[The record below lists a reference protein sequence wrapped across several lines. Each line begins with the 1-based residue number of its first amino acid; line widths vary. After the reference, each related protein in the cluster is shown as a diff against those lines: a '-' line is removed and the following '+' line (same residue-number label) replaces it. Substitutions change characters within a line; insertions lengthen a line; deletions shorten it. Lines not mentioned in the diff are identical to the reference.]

1 MLVQRSRRLDQH
13 WPYVVYELDV
23 DQTEAGQSGRLQ
35 GSYIIDVNLRA
46 VLGCLGNIH
55 YCG

>member
-1 MLVQRSRRLDQH
+1 MLVQRSRRLNQH

-46 VLGCLGNIH
+46 GLGCLGNIH